1 MSQMQPNR
9 PAYQQLV
16 GKQQVCK
23 SVQGNRRCAQ
33 ATLVDACPGP
43 VRRGLCLTS
52 GVASGSDVRSAA
64 PRVRVRCVCVA
75 SKERA
80 DGHRSHSGLVV
91 APHVRRTL
99 KRRSYAPCPNSLVAC
114 SRRFACVCLC
124 VRCVNSV
131 GVRVCAQRRRGARRV
146 SQPPAAGRGRN
157 NGAFR
162 ETGPR
167 ARAAR
172 KAGPQDDVCKSE
184 PL

>member
-64 PRVRVRCVCVA
+64 RRARVRFVCVA

-80 DGHRSHSGLVV
+80 DGHRSRSGLVV

-99 KRRSYAPCPNSLVAC
+99 KRRSYAPCPNSLVAY
-114 SRRFACVCLC
+114 SRRSACVCLC
-124 VRCVNSV
+124 VRCVVSV

-146 SQPPAAGRGRN
+146 SHPGRVAVGTRRVLISGERPN
-157 NGAFR
+157 
-162 ETGPR
+162 PR
-167 ARAAR
+167 APAR
-172 KAGPQDDVCKSE
+172 RNGLDQKRKSVS
-184 PL
+184 